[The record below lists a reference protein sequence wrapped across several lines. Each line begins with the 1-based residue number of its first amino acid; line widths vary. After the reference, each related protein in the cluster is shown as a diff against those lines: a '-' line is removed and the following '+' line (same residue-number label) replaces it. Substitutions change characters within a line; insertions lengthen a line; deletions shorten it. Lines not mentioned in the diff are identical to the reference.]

1 MFNGVVQT
9 SSTDKY
15 IFLSEE
21 KKVIYYSTVK
31 NRKASEMSLVHEF
44 DADEKVKAIAC
55 NSNIVAILSTKERL
69 VIANFSSAIL
79 YSERMNEEITDFTIT

>member
-9 SSTDKY
+9 STSDKY

-31 NRKASEMSLVHEF
+31 NRKISEMSLVHEF
-44 DADEKVKAIAC
+44 DAD
-55 NSNIVAILSTKERL
+55 
-69 VIANFSSAIL
+69 
-79 YSERMNEEITDFTIT
+79 